1 MSTEHGHTDK
11 IRSESLHRLYFSLSL
26 PAAFSLLVLG
36 LYHFFDGIFI
46 GQWVNPEALGAVG
59 LVYPFTLVNNGIFM
73 LIGIGSASLLSRA
86 IGAKDRET
94 IDSIFGN
101 LLLLNVLL
109 SGIQLFIGLM
119 WAEEIVAFLGGE
131 GVMLE
136 YGTRYLRIIVIGS
149 PFINF
154 ASSANVLIRGEGRM
168 RSAMLI
174 MSSGAVLNLVLDPV
188 FLGVLDFGVEGAA
201 AATAISQG
209 VTAAVSVFYFLKGK
223 SVVRISPSRFRFTRH
238 LGEILSV
245 GVSGMALPVMTIV
258 QIVFVIKSTAY
269 YGGSREL
276 IIISALIK
284 ILNFIFVPIWGAC
297 QGFQPLVGINYG
309 AADYHRVRRG
319 FFVFVFYTSLIALA
333 VWSLIMGAPRLVLG
347 WFITDAAIVES
358 GVRVIRLYLC
368 DFPLYGYMLL
378 VVTLFQA
385 LGKGGHAAFLVV
397 SRMSL
402 LFIPIILLLPR
413 VLGIDGVWLATPVS
427 DGLVVIVGTVM
438 AVRELRR
445 QRRLERE
452 VYEEGSASGEFVVSP
467 DLSKPAEIFPDV

>member
-1 MSTEHGHTDK
+1 MPSDHRQTEI
-11 IRSESLHRLYFSLSL
+11 IRTGSMHRLYFSLTL

-36 LYHFFDGIFI
+36 LYHFLDGIFI

-86 IGAKDRET
+86 IGSKDQRT

-101 LLLLNVLL
+101 LLLLNIIL
-109 SGIQLFIGLM
+109 SGVQVFIGLM
-119 WAEEIVAFLGGE
+119 WAEQIVAYLGGE
-131 GVMLE
+131 GPMLE
-136 YGTRYLRIIVIGS
+136 YGTRYLRIIVLGS

-174 MSSGAVLNLVLDPV
+174 MSSGAILNLVLDPI
-188 FLGVLDFGVEGAA
+188 FLGVFGLGVGGAA
-201 AATAISQG
+201 FATALSQG
-209 VTAAVSVFYFLKGK
+209 VTAGLTIIYFLRGH
-223 SVVRISPSRFRFTRH
+223 SVVKIAPSRFRFSRH
-238 LGEILSV
+238 IGEILGV

-258 QIVFVIKSTAY
+258 QIVFVIKSTAF
-269 YGGSREL
+269 YGGTREL
-276 IIISALIK
+276 IVISALIK

-297 QGFQPLVGINYG
+297 QGFQPMVGINYG
-309 AADYHRVRRG
+309 AGDYKRVRRG

-333 VWSLIMGAPRLVLG
+333 VWILIMGAPKLVLG
-347 WFITDAAIVES
+347 WFITDASIVES

-402 LFIPIILLLPR
+402 FFIPIILLLPR

-427 DGLVVIVGTVM
+427 DGLVIIAGTVM

-445 QRRLERE
+445 QRVLEQE
-452 VYEEGSASGEFVVSP
+452 SAGQDLTPGELVVSP
-467 DLSKPAEIFPDV
+467 DFSEPAEVFPDV